1 MPDEDG
7 STEVE
12 EESFGY
18 SLEGT
23 WKEVV
28 EFGESIEEAFL
39 EHEVEDDAVEDWSS
53 WRPRNDEE
61 QREMREKT
69 VEKAKVDSGNDT
81 AEMADEA
88 AEHLSKSGKKTKEGE
103 LGEAAE
109 NATESA
115 KSAGKA
121 VEGAGRDAL
130 RKVEEVVYR
139 RITKT
144 NPLYFDTPDFN
155 ASLEK
160 LSSIVGDKVKKALNG
175 NKDED
180 DEERRYR
187 LTIKPQSEGVED
199 ALGREFDEED

>member
-1 MPDEDG
+1 M
-7 STEVE
+7 
-12 EESFGY
+12 
-18 SLEGT
+18 EGT

-28 EFGESIEEAFL
+28 EFGESIEQAL
-39 EHEVEDDAVEDWSS
+39 LDHDVEDEVVDDWSS
-53 WRPRNDEE
+53 WRPRTDEE

-69 VEKAKVDSGNDT
+69 VEKAKVDKGNDT

-88 AEHLSKSGKKTKEGE
+88 AEHLSKSREKTREGE

-144 NPLYFDTPDFN
+144 NPLYFDTQNFN
-155 ASLEK
+155 ASLES

-175 NKDED
+175 NDED
-180 DEERRYR
+180 GEDRRYR
-187 LTIKPQSEGVED
+187 LTIKPQSDDVED
-199 ALGREFDEED
+199 ALGREFERED

>member
-1 MPDEDG
+1 MADEDD

-23 WKEVV
+23 WIEIV
-28 EFGESIEEAFL
+28 EFGESIEQAL
-39 EHEVEDDAVEDWSS
+39 LDHDVEDEVVDDWRS
-53 WRPRNDEE
+53 WRPRTDEE

-69 VEKAKVDSGNDT
+69 VEKAKVDKGND
-81 AEMADEA
+81 AGEMADEA
-88 AEHLSKSGKKTKEGE
+88 AEHLSKSREKTREGE

-121 VEGAGRDAL
+121 MEGAGRDAL
-130 RKVEEVVYR
+130 RKVEDVVYKR
-139 RITKT
+139 MGKT
-144 NPLYFDTPDFN
+144 NPLYFDTQNFN
-155 ASLEK
+155 ASLES

-175 NKDED
+175 NDED
-180 DEERRYR
+180 GEDRRYR
-187 LTIKPQSEGVED
+187 LTIKPQNDDVED
-199 ALGREFDEED
+199 ALGREFERED